1 VLVILPEFLKTLE
14 SYDFMPVAIK
24 PILEHYLLFY
34 GALLILFLITMPNG
48 MAGALKRIPGVA
60 RLLPRVGLPPVREV
74 TSLASVLGSDGAQ
87 RPELVADEVRMYFG
101 GLKAVDG
108 VSIAIKPGSIHG
120 LIGPNGSGKSTIV
133 NCLTGVYRPTGGVVR
148 IGDVTMNQLPPHA
161 IAALGVTRTFQNIQL
176 FRDLSV
182 LENVMMGFHLRM
194 RYGFFD
200 MLLRTRRSSE
210 EEERFRQQAMDL
222 LSFVGLAHL
231 ADDEAQSLPY
241 GLQRLVEIAR
251 ALALDPT
258 VLILDEP
265 AAGIPAGEIEGISA
279 VIRRIREAGVT
290 ILVIEHHMDLVMG
303 ISDHVAALDYG
314 RKIAEGTPEA
324 IQANERVIVAY
335 LGDKDMFAL
344 PDAEPS
350 TAEAARE
357 AAHTANGVADGRAT
371 EVIE

>member
-1 VLVILPEFLKTLE
+1 
-14 SYDFMPVAIK
+14 
-24 PILEHYLLFY
+24 
-34 GALLILFLITMPNG
+34 
-48 MAGALKRIPGVA
+48 
-60 RLLPRVGLPPVREV
+60 
-74 TSLASVLGSDGAQ
+74 VLGGSGGA
-87 RPELVADEVRMYFG
+87 RPALVADDVKMYFG
-101 GLKAVDG
+101 GLRAVDG
-108 VSIAIKPGSIHG
+108 VSLEIVPGSIHG

-161 IAALGVTRTFQNIQL
+161 IAAHGVTRTFQNIQL

-200 MLLRTRRSSE
+200 MLLRTRRGVE
-210 EEERFRQQAMDL
+210 EEEGFRQQAMDL

-231 ADDEAQSLPY
+231 ANSEAQSLPY
-241 GLQRLVEIAR
+241 GLQRMVEIAR
-251 ALALDPT
+251 ALALDPA

-265 AAGIPAGEIEGISA
+265 AAGIPAGEIEGISE

-314 RKIAEGTPEA
+314 RMIAEGTPEE
-324 IQANERVIVAY
+324 IQADERVIVAY

-344 PDAEPS
+344 
-350 TAEAARE
+350 AEADDAPPTPALE
-357 AAHTANGVADGRAT
+357 VIDHGSNGVAT
-371 EVIE
+371 EVSER